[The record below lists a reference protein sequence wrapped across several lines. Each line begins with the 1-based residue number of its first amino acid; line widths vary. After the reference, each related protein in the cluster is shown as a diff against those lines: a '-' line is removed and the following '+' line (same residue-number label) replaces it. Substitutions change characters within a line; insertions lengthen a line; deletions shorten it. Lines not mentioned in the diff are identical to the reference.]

1 MKFAIAPTTLR
12 TVMARLAGIV
22 EHRTT
27 IPILG
32 HVLIRAGAGGV
43 TFTATDMDLVLTT
56 RAAVGVEGEVSN
68 IRAAMSVEGEGGA
81 TASAITLHDIARRLP
96 DNSLARIAADAS
108 SLRIEAGRARL
119 KLQSLPPDEF
129 PEFPTGNLPYRFR
142 LEALELRR
150 LLDSTSFAVS
160 TEESRHYL
168 GGVYLHTA
176 DRELRAV
183 AADSHRLAL
192 ARAVLPAGAA
202 GMPGIIIPRKTVAVL
217 QQLLKDATG
226 DAEIALSE
234 VKIMFT
240 IGEAVL
246 VSKVID
252 ATYPDYER
260 VIPANNDRI
269 VEIDR
274 AAFIEAVDLVA
285 TISDGKTRIVKFT
298 VEANCLTVA
307 TIDGTGAEGRQ
318 EIDCHFAG
326 DPIVTGFNAQYVT
339 EIAKHIG
346 GKTLHFEF
354 EAGAPAIMRDPQNPS
369 TLFIAMPCRV

>member
-22 EHRTT
+22 EQRTT

-32 HVLIRAGAGGV
+32 HVLIRVGADGV
-43 TFTATDMDLVLTT
+43 TFTATDMDLALTT
-56 RAAVGVEGEVSN
+56 RAAVG
-68 IRAAMSVEGEGGA
+68 VEGEGGA

-96 DNSLARIAADAS
+96 DNNLARVAADGS

-119 KLQSLPPDEF
+119 KLLSLPPDEF
-129 PEFPTGNLPYRFR
+129 PEFSTGNLPYRFH

-160 TEESRHYL
+160 TEETRHYL
-168 GGVYLHTA
+168 GGVYLHA
-176 DRELRAV
+176 SGEELRAV
-183 AADSHRLAL
+183 ATDNHRLAL
-192 ARAVLPAGAA
+192 ARAALPDGAA
-202 GMPGIIIPRKTVAVL
+202 GMPGIIVPRKTVAVL
-217 QQLLKDATG
+217 QGLLKDAAG
-226 DAEIALSE
+226 EAQIALSE
-234 VKIMFT
+234 VKIMFA

-246 VSKVID
+246 TSKVID

-269 VEIDR
+269 VEVDR
-274 AAFIEAVDLVA
+274 AAFVEAVDLVA
-285 TISDGKTRIVKFT
+285 TISGGKTRIVKFT
-298 VEANCLTVA
+298 VDANCLTVSTSDA
-307 TIDGTGAEGRQ
+307 AGAEGSQ

-326 DPIVTGFNAQYVT
+326 EPIVTGFNAQYVV

-346 GKTLHFEF
+346 GKTVRLEF
-354 EAGAPAIMRDPQNPS
+354 ERAGALAIMRDPENPS
-369 TLFIAMPCRV
+369 TLFIAVPCRV